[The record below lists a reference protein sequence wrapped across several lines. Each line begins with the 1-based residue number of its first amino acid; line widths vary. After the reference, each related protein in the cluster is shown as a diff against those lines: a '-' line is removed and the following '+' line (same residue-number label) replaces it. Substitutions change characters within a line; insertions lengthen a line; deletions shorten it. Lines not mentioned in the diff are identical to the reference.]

1 MSDSTIFVKTE
12 LDYRSNRI
20 RTAVKG
26 NRHSRS
32 RNPFVRRPAE
42 KSELGGR

>member
-1 MSDSTIFVKTE
+1 MSDSSIFVKTE

-20 RTAVKG
+20 RKSVSR

-42 KSELGGR
+42 KSELGG

>member
-20 RTAVKG
+20 RTSVKG
-26 NRHSRS
+26 TRRNRS
-32 RNPFVRRPAE
+32 RNPFSRRAAE
-42 KSELGGR
+42 KSELRG

>member
-1 MSDSTIFVKTE
+1 MSDSSIFVKTE

-20 RTAVKG
+20 RTSVKG

-32 RNPFVRRPAE
+32 RNPFVRRPAD
-42 KSELGGR
+42 KSEIRG

>member
-20 RTAVKG
+20 RTSVKG
-26 NRHSRS
+26 NRLSRS
-32 RNPFVRRPAE
+32 RNPFSRRPAE
-42 KSELGGR
+42 KSELRG